1 MSLTSHIHRQTPLY
15 WYLVSL
21 LNLPLCQ
28 ELINHHRKICGPVI
42 HRPVP
47 ATNFPLVGMS
57 VIYAVRD
64 FLGGK
69 TVWEDTIAGDVFAY
83 PGKSETPLRW
93 VVMGLMDEQAR
104 RGEYQGHPGDI
115 HYLPT
120 DFTPTIEDVGQIA
133 SSFNSIFQ
141 RAIPSDNG
149 AIADKLVV
157 NPRFAGSNHVQGADA
172 NLILGNT
179 LWDIRTTA
187 RFAPLS
193 LDDIV
198 QQVGYFLLDF
208 DNRYELED
216 VCWYYS
222 RQQSLFTH
230 PIQPLLIKE
239 ASGKFQNW
247 LLGQATRP
255 TWDVSAGLS
264 NF

>member
-1 MSLTSHIHRQTPLY
+1 MSLTSHIRHQTAVY
-15 WYLVSL
+15 WHIISL
-21 LNLPLCQ
+21 LNLGQCR
-28 ELINHHRKICGPVI
+28 ELIKHHQVCGPVI
-42 HRPVP
+42 HRPTP
-47 ATNFPLVGMS
+47 GTNFPLAGMS

-69 TVWEDTIAGDVFAY
+69 STWEDTMAGQVFPY

-93 VVMGLMDEQAR
+93 VVMGLMDQQAR

-115 HYLPT
+115 RYLPT

-133 SSFNSIFQ
+133 ASFPSIFQ
-141 RAIPSDNG
+141 QSMSPNTG

-157 NPRFAGSNHVQGADA
+157 NPRFAGSGYVQGADA

-208 DNRYELED
+208 NNRYKLKNI
-216 VCWYYS
+216 CWYYT

-239 ASGKFQNW
+239 AGGKFQDW
-247 LLGQATRP
+247 LLVQATRP
-255 TWDVSAGLS
+255 TWDVSTSLS